1 MKRSQRDAR
10 KSKDLKRLI
19 RKTGYSIAANNW
31 RGALALAIVFGLL
44 CSLAYA
50 GIEYYGNYTAS
61 EASISVVYPE
71 IADGTF
77 PDGSRFTL
85 YSLAGEDNIAA
96 VLAQMQAEGKYT
108 AFTTEELVR
117 SVHARAIMDKELKE
131 TVTSM
136 QSAGNAYSYFASEY
150 EIDFAQPREKG
161 RTLVEQLQE
170 EDYSDEFLRRLIELD
185 VQQIER
191 IYGGVDSFA
200 AILAMS
206 PPEELDY
213 TEWLDYY
220 RTHNS
225 TIRNYLNSLNRKA
238 RDYHSPET
246 GKSVGD
252 LLELFDAMSGE
263 RLAEIDNY
271 IQNSGIA
278 LDRESMINKLT
289 VQIED
294 LTLKYNKD
302 LDKAKNNGYARDEYD
317 HTFTENL
324 IIVATSDDNGLYQ
337 ARPKTVFDTVV
348 NQFNDAMNSSIEYST
363 TIKDKQRDLLMY
375 QQADANSA
383 EFQRMDEKCRSLMAA
398 YEEDQRALCELTR
411 TTVEQF
417 LSYYNNGYLSY
428 EVERKPVISLSLV
441 IKAAFIF
448 VMGALVIVMLTV
460 VASPLRDVLAISA
473 RRRKMRRIHKRAS
486 KQERR
491 LQKRGDMSC

>member
-1 MKRSQRDAR
+1 
-10 KSKDLKRLI
+10 
-19 RKTGYSIAANNW
+19 
-31 RGALALAIVFGLL
+31 
-44 CSLAYA
+44 
-50 GIEYYGNYTAS
+50 
-61 EASISVVYPE
+61 
-71 IADGTF
+71 
-77 PDGSRFTL
+77 
-85 YSLAGEDNIAA
+85 
-96 VLAQMQAEGKYT
+96 
-108 AFTTEELVR
+108 
-117 SVHARAIMDKELKE
+117 
-131 TVTSM
+131 
-136 QSAGNAYSYFASEY
+136 
-150 EIDFAQPREKG
+150 
-161 RTLVEQLQE
+161 
-170 EDYSDEFLRRLIELD
+170 
-185 VQQIER
+185 
-191 IYGGVDSFA
+191 
-200 AILAMS
+200 
-206 PPEELDY
+206 
-213 TEWLDYY
+213 
-220 RTHNS
+220 
-225 TIRNYLNSLNRKA
+225 
-238 RDYHSPET
+238 
-246 GKSVGD
+246 
-252 LLELFDAMSGE
+252 MSGE
-263 RLAEIDNY
+263 RLDEIDNY

-289 VQIED
+289 VQIEE

-460 VASPLRDVLAISA
+460 VASPLRDVLAIAA